1 MTTDT
6 RTTVEYL
13 TPTATCGGCRDNIA
27 KAFAEVDGVDSA
39 TLDLTTKRTTIVFEP
54 ARIGTDQ
61 LVQVLTDAG
70 YAPDGV

>member
-6 RTTVEYL
+6 RATVEYL

-27 KAFAEVDGVDSA
+27 RAFADVDGVDSA
-39 TLDLTTKRTTIVFEP
+39 SLDLATKRTTIVFEP
-54 ARIGTDQ
+54 ARIGEDR

-70 YAPDGV
+70 YEPEGA

>member
-6 RTTVEYL
+6 RATVEYL

-27 KAFAEVDGVDSA
+27 RAFADVDGVDSA
-39 TLDLTTKRTTIVFEP
+39 SLDLATKRTTIVFEP
-54 ARIGTDQ
+54 DRVSTAQ

-70 YAPDGV
+70 YAPDVV